1 MKKIIFLG
9 LIAFSSSVFAAA
21 NSKLDQV
28 RIGWQVPWTLQG
40 QLVQVLKHTDILKR
54 NGLQAEFIGK
64 TYGPELNELALAGQ
78 VDVILTAD
86 QPAAILFGQSRDWK
100 IAARLM
106 YNRTSTYVPP
116 GSPLKN
122 LKDLKGK
129 TVGVPFGA
137 AAERILHQGLISA
150 GLQKQDVQWVNL
162 GMLEHGPLIQK
173 GVVSSRK
180 QTWGQF
186 DALSGF
192 DPIPA
197 LLEAQGLVRTLHT
210 GKVCSLILVNQ
221 KTATAKK
228 DLLGRLVKSFSE
240 AYAFYRDNRSQ
251 ANAWFLAEA
260 QLKGGNDKAMSL
272 TEEFEPNLKPGAE
285 IRMTLN
291 SEDLEMLQQAADF
304 VALKTGKTVQ
314 MKDWVL
320 SSAQSTVS
328 PP

>member
-9 LIAFSSSVFAAA
+9 VISFLSSFVASA
-21 NSKLDQV
+21 NPKLDKV

-40 QLVQVLKHTDILKR
+40 QLVQVLKHTDLLKR
-54 NGLQAEFIGK
+54 NGLQAEFVGK

-86 QPAAILFGQSRDWK
+86 QPAAILLGQSADWK

-116 GSPLKN
+116 GSPLKS

-137 AAERILHQGLISA
+137 AAERVLHQGLTSA
-150 GLQKQDVQWVNL
+150 GLQKEDIQWVNL

-173 GVVSSRK
+173 GIVSPKK
-180 QTWGQF
+180 QSWGQF

-197 LLEAQGLVRTLHT
+197 LLESQGLVRTLHT
-210 GKVCSLILVNQ
+210 GKVCALILVNQ
-221 KTATAKK
+221 KLTTAKK
-228 DLLGRLVKSFSE
+228 DLLARLVKSFSE
-240 AYAFYRDNRSQ
+240 AYVFYRDNRSQ
-251 ANAWFLAEA
+251 ANTWFLAEA

-272 TEEFEPNLKPGAE
+272 TEEFEPNLKPGSE

-291 SEDLEMLQQAADF
+291 SDDLNMLQQAADF
-304 VALKTGKTVQ
+304 VAQKTGKKVQ

-328 PP
+328 SP